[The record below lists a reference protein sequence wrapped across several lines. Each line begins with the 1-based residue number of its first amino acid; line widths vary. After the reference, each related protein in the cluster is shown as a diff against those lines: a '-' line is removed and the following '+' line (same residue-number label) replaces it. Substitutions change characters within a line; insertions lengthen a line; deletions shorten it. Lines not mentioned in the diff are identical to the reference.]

1 MENITISISMP
12 KSIVNKI
19 DSNRGDVNR
28 SRFILR
34 ILESK
39 FSQNLEVKNYE

>member
-1 MENITISISMP
+1 MENITISISIP
-12 KSIVNKI
+12 KSIVKVI

-34 ILESK
+34 LIESK
-39 FSQNLEVKNYE
+39 FYEVEESKV

>member
-1 MENITISISMP
+1 MENITISISIP
-12 KSIVNKI
+12 KSIVNEI

-34 ILESK
+34 IIESK
-39 FSQNLEVKNYE
+39 FYHKVEENKV